1 MNKKKVLSIIER
13 GEGIKVDFKQEL
25 YLDYESCKREFA
37 KDVCAIANSPGGRG
51 YIIVGV
57 EDKSKKILGVE
68 ESKLISEEKIQQI
81 ISTRCE
87 PPIPITVDNIEIDE
101 KKLIIITIYDGG
113 QKPYQIRESGAFY
126 IRRGSTNDVMRKGEL
141 VAAFEEGLNL
151 IVETCPLMNTSI
163 EFLNMGLVSKYF
175 RNKGIYINKENENF
189 LLESSGITYLD
200 KVSKSMKCTL
210 GGLLIFS
217 DNNSVCIPYNMVKI
231 VNRINEKKDNVITIR
246 GNLLDIIDNVEVNL
260 IDILPHNYPTYAV
273 MEGVK
278 NAVLY
283 REYSMVDRVIEVI
296 ITKRNII
303 IISPGQLI
311 LNNKGAYQNKYRK
324 RNLWIYDKLIT
335 LDDDNRFINDGKGIE
350 RVRSAFRDRGNVKFI
365 NSTLENC
372 FKVILPNLL
381 MNNND

>member
-13 GEGIKVDFKQEL
+13 GEGVKVDFKREL
-25 YLDYESCKREFA
+25 YLDYESCKKELA
-37 KDVCAIANSPGGRG
+37 KDVCAIANSSGGRG

-57 EDKSKKILGVE
+57 EDKSKKIVGVE
-68 ESKLISEEKIQQI
+68 ESKVINEERIQQI

-87 PPIPITVDNIEIDE
+87 PPIPITVENIEIDD
-101 KKLIIITIYDGG
+101 KNLIIITIYDGG

-126 IRRGSTNDVMRKGEL
+126 VRRGSTNDVMRKAEL
-141 VAAFEEGLNL
+141 VAAFEEGSNL

-163 EFLNMGLVSKYF
+163 KFLNMELVSKYF

-189 LLESSGITYLD
+189 LLEGSGITYLD
-200 KVSKSMKCTL
+200 KVSKTMKCTL

-217 DNNSVCIPYNMVKI
+217 DINSVCAPYNMVKI
-231 VNRINEKKDNVITIR
+231 VNKINGKKDNVITVE
-246 GNLLDIIDNVEVNL
+246 GNLLDIIDKVEKNL
-260 IDILPHNYPTYAV
+260 IEMLPLDYPTYAV
-273 MEGVK
+273 MEGIK

-296 ITKRNII
+296 VTKRNII

-311 LNNKGAYQNKYRK
+311 LKDNVAYQYEYNK

-335 LDDDNRFINDGKGIE
+335 LDDNNRFTNDGKGIE
-350 RVRSAFRDRGNVKFI
+350 RVKNAFRGKGKVKFI
-365 NSTLENC
+365 NSTVENC
-372 FKVILPNLL
+372 FKVILPI
-381 MNNND
+381 

>member
-68 ESKLISEEKIQQI
+68 ESKLISEERIQQI

-87 PPIPITVDNIEIDE
+87 PPIPITVDNTEIDE

-350 RVRSAFRDRGNVKFI
+350 RVRNAFRDRGNVKFI

>member
-51 YIIVGV
+51 YIVVGV

-87 PPIPITVDNIEIDE
+87 PPIPITVDNIEVDE

-141 VAAFEEGLNL
+141 VAAFEESLNL

-163 EFLNMGLVSKYF
+163 EFLNIDLVSKYF

-231 VNRINEKKDNVITIR
+231 VNRINDKKDNVITIQ
-246 GNLLDIIDNVEVNL
+246 GNLLDIIDKVQVNL
-260 IDILPHNYPTYAV
+260 KEILPSNYPTYAV

-311 LNNKGAYQNKYRK
+311 LNNNGAYQNRYRK

-335 LDDDNRFINDGKGIE
+335 LDDNNRFINDGKGIE
-350 RVRSAFRDRGNVKFI
+350 RVRGAFRDRGNVKFI

-372 FKVILPNLL
+372 FKVILPIY
-381 MNNND
+381 